1 VPTLTSHARAPRKD
15 ALENR
20 AAILDAAASVFRR
33 DPEAAID
40 AVAAE
45 AGLSR
50 RAVYGHFSSRDDL
63 LSELVERG
71 GHRISEAL
79 AQVRHDDPRIHLALV
94 GGALCDQIAEVKI
107 LANSLVHSGLERQA
121 GTALGPVRRSVRD
134 AIARGREAG
143 DFRDDVDVEMLA
155 RLVEDAAIAVLD
167 ESVRSDL
174 DHDEAR
180 RLVMS
185 VGLSVA
191 GLSWREAS
199 GVAASAVPLM
209 PAIGGAE

>member
-1 VPTLTSHARAPRKD
+1 VPTLTPTSRAPRKD

-20 AAILDAAASVFRR
+20 AAILEAATAVFRR
-33 DPEAAID
+33 DPEASID

-50 RAVYGHFSSRDDL
+50 RAVYGHFASRDDL
-63 LSELVERG
+63 LAELVERG

-79 AQVRHDDPRIHLALV
+79 AGVRDDDPRIHLALV

-107 LANSLVHSGLERQA
+107 LANSLVHSGLERAA
-121 GTALGPVRRSVRD
+121 GTALAPVRRSVRD
-134 AIARGREAG
+134 AIGRGGAAG
-143 DFRDDVDVEMLA
+143 DFRDDLDTEMLA

-174 DHDEAR
+174 DHEEAR

-191 GLSWREAS
+191 GLSWRDAAH
-199 GVAASAVPLM
+199 VADLAAEM
-209 PAIGGAE
+209 MGARA